1 VCVIAD
7 GGARMVVGDA
17 SCVDGAVDGG
27 AASIQPRREGA
38 GGREERLWRVCAC
51 VCVCVLTM

>member
-1 VCVIAD
+1 MIAD